1 VIQFERGS
9 IATVHFDKTTGST
22 IKEATMRVIF
32 KFWTVV
38 IAALVAFWASGARAQ
53 QSNMSLPNVTVTAP
67 AVPVEPPY
75 LRNPW
80 QSFARNPYAGRYRV
94 EEDKFAEVPCTV
106 TRIASSAG
114 GKCLQGYRL
123 VPGNALVYSAGGLN
137 CDMALDVVMYNVGSL
152 TIEASTLIFDPYKLA
167 PTGLPNKWCYVRSH
181 PSYDQEDFQDMN
193 QVTRRGTNWRNL
205 ASSGEEDKSI
215 EFSDGPHNCI
225 AVHKAGP
232 PWRGGYVYM
241 LHASIC
247 RTDAAAVHPEEVSY
261 ALGRLRIRQFDPQGN
276 LRNAGG

>member
-1 VIQFERGS
+1 MRAILKLSSAVLA
-9 IATVHFDKTTGST
+9 IA
-22 IKEATMRVIF
+22 IEC
-32 KFWTVV
+32 
-38 IAALVAFWASGARAQ
+38 WACGTYAQ
-53 QSNMSLPNVTVTAP
+53 ENKLAVPNVNVTAP
-67 AVPVEPPY
+67 AVPIEPPY
-75 LRNPW
+75 LRNQW
-80 QSFARNPYAGRYRV
+80 KSYQRNPYAGRYRV
-94 EEDKFAEVPCTV
+94 EEDKFAEVPCTE

-123 VPGNALVYSAGGLN
+123 VPGMALLHQSGGLR
-137 CDMALDVVMYNVGSL
+137 CDMALDVVMYSVGGLS
-152 TIEASTLIFDPYKLA
+152 IEASTLIFDPYKLVA
-167 PTGLPNKWCYVRSH
+167 TGMPGKYCFVRSH

-193 QVTRRGTNWRNL
+193 RVTRRGTNWRNL
-205 ASSGEEDKSI
+205 VSSGEEDKSI

-247 RTDAAAVHPEEVSY
+247 RTDMAAVRVEDVAY
-261 ALGRLRIRQFDPQGN
+261 ALGSLQIRQYDPRGN